1 MIETKLETITPD
13 LAEELL
19 KSNIKNR
26 SVSPKLVEKYA
37 NDMLNNLWGLTHQGI
52 ALYED
57 YTIADG
63 QHRLMAI
70 VKSKRPQKMLVTY
83 GLAKE
88 QSVEIDVHRPRS
100 VMDGI
105 TIGGFS
111 EWINSRHVAMA
122 NFLTHPTRLST
133 QQTVLFLED
142 IKHSAQFAIE
152 HLASNRR
159 YLTQNIIYAAVCIAH
174 LNGVSPTK
182 LARFCAL
189 YYSGNVEGKT
199 ENAVIRLRD
208 EFMNNTKTGWA
219 DRWEKYLKAQRAIQA
234 FAAGESLSRLV
245 LPREPIY
252 TLGGYGK

>member
-26 SVSPKLVEKYA
+26 SISPKLVEKYA
-37 NDMLNNLWGLTHQGI
+37 NDMRDNLWGLTHQGI
-52 ALYED
+52 ALYDD

-83 GLAKE
+83 GLSKDQA
-88 QSVEIDVHRPRS
+88 VEIDVHRPRS
-100 VMDGI
+100 VLDGI
-105 TIGGFS
+105 TIGGYS
-111 EWINSRHVAMA
+111 EWINARHISMA

-142 IKHSAQFAIE
+142 IKQSAQFAIE

-159 YLTQNIIYAAVCIAH
+159 YLTQNIIYAAVAIAH
-174 LNGVSPTK
+174 LNGVDPSK

-189 YYSGNVEGKT
+189 YYSGNVESKN

-208 EFMNNTKTGWA
+208 EFMGNTRTGWA
-219 DRWEKYLKAQRAIQA
+219 DRWEKYLKAQRAIHA
-234 FAAGESLSRLV
+234 FVSGESLSRLV

-252 TLGGYGK
+252 KLDAFGK